1 MADSKE
7 KLDNSIKDRA
17 SDKPKKVNYS
27 IIKVSVPEIISA
39 LHQKAITNVKVAEV
53 RIANSAIEGDGKTA
67 KLNSAGQH
75 IISILSKKEGEI
87 VKKSDGITALK
98 QYVSAFVGP
107 DLADKVTEKTVLKL
121 GSDDNAKQSDENK
134 PEKEKE
140 EKEEKEKENKQEKIE
155 DKKRE
160 SNDKSSKQKSDNK
173 EEKDSKQ
180 ETLNSSVEPDIKSF

>member
-7 KLDNSIKDRA
+7 KLDNSIGDRA
-17 SDKPKKVNYS
+17 SDKLKQVNYS
-27 IIKVSVPEIISA
+27 IIKVSIPEIISA
-39 LHQKAITNVKVAEV
+39 LHQKAITDVKVAEV

-75 IISILSKKEGEI
+75 IISVLSKKEGEI
-87 VKKSDGITALK
+87 VKKSDGIAALK

-140 EKEEKEKENKQEKIE
+140 EKENKQEKTE

-160 SNDKSSKQKSDNK
+160 SNDKSSEQKSDNK